1 MGLTDEIFR
10 RGGQVL
16 KAGPGIVDRASG
28 TVKQVAGD
36 ILNRPGL
43 RRQGTQEEL
52 KGEAKDDLA
61 QREQAAEAER
71 VRAEA
76 VEEQATQ
83 RAAEAAKREFE
94 TAQRTVDAQE
104 QRVEAMEAAAERKER
119 EVEAL
124 ETITDPDA
132 LAESSTRPELED
144 RARELGVTGRTNMS
158 KRELAEAI
166 VEHS

>member
-1 MGLTDEIFR
+1 MGITDEIVK

-16 KAGPGIVDRASG
+16 KSGPGIVDRATG
-28 TVKQVAGD
+28 TLKQVAGD
-36 ILNRPGL
+36 VLNKPGL

-52 KGEAKDDLA
+52 KGEAKDELA

-76 VEEQATQ
+76 VEQQATE

-94 TAQRTVDAQE
+94 RAEQTVEAE
-104 QRVEAMEAAAERKER
+104 RRRVEAVEKSAELKER
-119 EVEAL
+119 EIGAL
-124 ETITDPDA
+124 ENVTDPDA
-132 LAESSTRPELED
+132 LAESSTKPELED
-144 RARELGVTGRTNMS
+144 RAQQLGIEGRSSMS

-166 VEHS
+166 VEKS